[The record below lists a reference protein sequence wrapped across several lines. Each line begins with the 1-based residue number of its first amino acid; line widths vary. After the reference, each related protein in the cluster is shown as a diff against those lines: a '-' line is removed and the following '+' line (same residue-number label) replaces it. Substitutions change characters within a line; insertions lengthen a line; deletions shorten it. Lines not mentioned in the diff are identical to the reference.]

1 LSIHILTRSSA
12 PETATENL
20 RINCGEL
27 INPFH
32 NTEKASDGIF
42 CCINGELVEVKKT
55 TFCFNVATGFD
66 TEEEEE
72 KMPEA

>member
-1 LSIHILTRSSA
+1 M
-12 PETATENL
+12 
-20 RINCGEL
+20 
-27 INPFH
+27 NPFH